1 MTKLIPKILLKL
13 SVLLMLLLSQFAS
26 AEKHVEAN
34 PETIPEFQTATAFLP
49 VDEAFRLTASSDD
62 GLVKLYWQISPGY
75 YLYRHKIRVGDE
87 AGPAEIVMLPGIKKT
102 DEYFG
107 NVEVYYEQLEVETP
121 VLTELNKGLQ
131 VEFQGCADAGICYP
145 PRKITIYP

>member
-1 MTKLIPKILLKL
+1 MTKSILKIPLKV
-13 SVLLMLLLSQFAS
+13 SVLLMLLLSQLAS
-26 AEKHVEAN
+26 ADA
-34 PETIPEFQTATAFLP
+34 IPEFQKVPAFLP

-75 YLYRHKIRVGDE
+75 YLYRHKIRVGDDKD
-87 AGPAEIVMLPGIKKT
+87 PVEIVMLPGMTKT

-107 NVEVYYEQLEVETP
+107 EVEAYYEQLEVEIP
-121 VLTELNKGLQ
+121 VFTELNKGLL

-145 PRKITIYP
+145 PRKVTVYP